1 MSYKGKFTPNNP
13 SKYKGNPT
21 NIIYRS
27 LWERKLMSYLDKH
40 SDVILWSS
48 EEFCIAYRSP
58 IDGKVHRYFPDF
70 WVKKKN
76 RDGKINIAVLE
87 VKPKAQCKPPLMELR
102 KNHPRRFIN
111 QVMTY
116 GINEAKWKA
125 AEAYCEYKGWKWQII
140 TEDTLNNTK

>member
-1 MSYKGKFTPNNP
+1 MAYKGKFTPKNP

-27 LWERKLMSYLDKH
+27 LWERKLMFYLDKH
-40 SDVILWSS
+40 TDVILWSS

-76 RDGKINIAVLE
+76 RDGKINISVLE

-102 KNHPRRFIN
+102 KKHPRRFIN
-111 QVMTY
+111 QVKTY
-116 GINEAKWKA
+116 GINEAKWRA
-125 AEAYCEYKGWKWQII
+125 ADHFCKDRNWDFKLI
-140 TEDTLNNTK
+140 TEDNLGV

>member
-1 MSYKGKFTPNNP
+1 
-13 SKYKGNPT
+13 
-21 NIIYRS
+21 
-27 LWERKLMSYLDKH
+27 MSYLDKH

-76 RDGKINIAVLE
+76 RDGRINIAVLE
-87 VKPKAQCKPPLMELR
+87 VKPKAQCNPPLMELR
-102 KNHPRRFIN
+102 KKHPRRFIN
-111 QVMTY
+111 QVKTY

-125 AEAYCEYKGWKWQII
+125 ADHFCKDRNWDFKLI
-140 TEDTLNNTK
+140 TEDNLGV